1 MKVRKGNEHRPP
13 VVVVGCDA
21 ALSIIRSLGRKDIR
35 VIVINQ
41 NLLDYGT
48 KSKYCSVKLC
58 KKIYDKPLIEI
69 LTKDVAQ
76 KLWGKAVLF
85 GGTDKSVLTIS
96 KYEKELY
103 PYFNFVA
110 PSYDI
115 ANKIISKKLFYK
127 FAMENDFLTPPTYFS
142 HSMEDIEKIAQS
154 ISFPCIIKP
163 EFRTSYWYR
172 TVPTK
177 VLYAE
182 TEKVFYRHFREFP
195 IENCSLI
202 IQEWIEGDD
211 HDVFFCLTYINRGS
225 KPLAVF
231 TGRKIRQYPVLTGS
245 TSFAESIWIPSIAD
259 ESIRLL
265 KKSGCIGFCS
275 VEFKRSK
282 EDQRFYVIEPTVGRP
297 DTQEGI
303 SVSSGMDIPYVAY
316 LDAIGENP
324 EPLNHFKEGIKWINE
339 PIDFYSIQSYLKN
352 KNSSFKKLAVSY
364 KGKRAYALWA
374 IDDPLPFLSFARDKL
389 FKGIGRLTS
398 KIITG
403 SRNDKS

>member
-1 MKVRKGNEHRPP
+1 MLRKRNNYPP
-13 VVVVGCDA
+13 VVVVGTGIT
-21 ALSIIRSLGRKDIR
+21 ALSIIRSLGRRGIK
-35 VIVINQ
+35 VIAIDTDFG
-41 NLLDYGT
+41 DYGA
-48 KSKYCSVKLC
+48 KSKYCQLKLC
-58 KKIYDKPLIEI
+58 RNLHTKSLIEALVDI
-69 LTKDVAQ
+69 GKSLSE
-76 KLWGKAVLF
+76 KAVLF
-85 GGTDKSVLTIS
+85 CTSDISVLNVSVHTREID
-96 KYEKELY
+96 KYY
-103 PYFNFVA
+103 NFVL
-110 PSYDI
+110 PSHHVIEMLMRKNLFCDFAVTNHFLVPKTHFTHNENEVKKA
-115 ANKIISKKLFYK
+115 ANEI
-127 FAMENDFLTPPTYFS
+127 TY
-142 HSMEDIEKIAQS
+142 
-154 ISFPCIIKP
+154 PCVIKP
-163 EFRTSYWYR
+163 EYR
-172 TVPTK
+172 DETWSSLVSSVDK
-177 VLYAE
+177 VLFAE
-182 TEKVFYRHFREFP
+182 SKSVYLDYFRKFN
-195 IENCSLI
+195 ISNKDLV

-374 IDDPLPFLSFARDKL
+374 IDDPLPTLCFVWDKI
-389 FKGIGRLTS
+389 KRGGNRLLPIFNLP
-398 KIITG
+398 K
-403 SRNDKS
+403 RNN